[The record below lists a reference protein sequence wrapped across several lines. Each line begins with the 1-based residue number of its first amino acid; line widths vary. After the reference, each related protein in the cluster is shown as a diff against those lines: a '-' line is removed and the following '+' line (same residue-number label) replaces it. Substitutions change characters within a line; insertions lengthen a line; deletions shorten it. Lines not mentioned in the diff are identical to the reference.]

1 MGTDITFLP
10 RNCPIYITVMHAHRG
25 EISLTKIRTPSFDG
39 LQLQVSVALFAKE
52 LFFPYKVY
60 IYMLLLQMRHY
71 YKYVKLLLVIANMYE
86 PKMTILFTQ
95 GFDIILNFGP

>member
-1 MGTDITFLP
+1 
-10 RNCPIYITVMHAHRG
+10 
-25 EISLTKIRTPSFDG
+25 
-39 LQLQVSVALFAKE
+39 
-52 LFFPYKVY
+52 
-60 IYMLLLQMRHY
+60 MLLLQMRHY